1 MLLRLISAN
10 TDREGGPEARPRL
23 FSDHMVANNAFAY
36 PGGMHQGLG
45 AGVANLT
52 GFAGSKAMDFITRGQ
67 GL

>member
-1 MLLRLISAN
+1 
-10 TDREGGPEARPRL
+10 
-23 FSDHMVANNAFAY
+23 MVANNAFAY